1 MRIGY
6 LTSVYPAI
14 SHTFIRR
21 EIQALRRRDVEVETF
36 TIRRSPDFDALSD
49 EDKREFE
56 RTWAILPPDKL
67 ALVLAH
73 LRALAKSPGRYVDTL
88 RLALRH
94 RVPGV
99 KNGLWAMF
107 HFIEG
112 VHLARE
118 LERRGVEHLHAHFG
132 NAGAVIAMLAA
143 EVGGIGYSLTL
154 HGSPCFDGPRPLLA
168 EKLEHAD
175 FLACVSSYGRAQ
187 TFWASSP
194 EHWDRVAL
202 VRCGVEAEQ
211 MASRV
216 IERTPRARPRIVTVC
231 RLSPEKGLMGLVT
244 AFSKIVA
251 RGLDA
256 DLRIVGE
263 GPERKR
269 LEAHVAA
276 LGLQDRVS
284 MPGHAAHGKALEEIA
299 DADVF
304 AMASFMEGLPVVLME
319 AMALG
324 TPAVAPRLTGVPELI
339 EEEKTGLLFTPSR
352 WDELEE
358 RLARLV
364 GDAELRTRL
373 AAAAKAHVRGEFDSD
388 RAVEPLLARFTEAV
402 ARRKKGA

>member
-14 SHTFIRR
+14 SHTFVRR
-21 EIQALRRRDVEVETF
+21 EIQALRRRDVEIETF
-36 TIRRSPDFDALSD
+36 TIRQSPDFDALSD

-56 RTWAILPPDKL
+56 KTWAILPPDKL
-67 ALVLAH
+67 ALVLNH
-73 LRALAKSPGRYVDTL
+73 LRAIAKSPRRYVDTL

-99 KNGLWAMF
+99 KNGLWSLF
-107 HFIEG
+107 YFVEG

-118 LERRGVEHLHAHFG
+118 LEARGVEHLHAHFG

-143 EVGGIGYSLTL
+143 EARGISWSLTL

-168 EKLEHAD
+168 EKLAYAD
-175 FLACVSSYGRAQ
+175 FIACVSNYGRAQ
-187 TFWASSP
+187 TYWASSP

-202 VRCGVEAEQ
+202 VRCGVEAEL

-216 IERTPRARPRIVTVC
+216 ITKTPRTRPRIVTVC

-251 RGLDA
+251 RGVDA
-256 DLRIVGE
+256 DLRIIGE

-269 LEAHVAA
+269 IEAHVAE
-276 LGLQDRVS
+276 LGLQDRVT
-284 MPGHAAHGKALEEIA
+284 MPGHAAHSRALEEIA

-324 TPAVAPRLTGVPELI
+324 TPSIAPRLTGVPELI
-339 EEEKTGLLFTPSR
+339 EEEKTGLLFTPAR
-352 WDELEE
+352 WDELED

-364 GDAELRTRL
+364 TDAELRAKL
-373 AAAAKAHVRGEFDSD
+373 AASAKAHVRGEFDSD
-388 RAVEPLLARFTEAV
+388 RAVEPLLTRFTNAV
-402 ARRKKGA
+402 TRRKKSS